1 MYTMNKPCVIVRSF
15 MENSIGLKRIKDI
28 YSATVVARC
37 IHNDCIAP
45 CGVLSAVDQ
54 RWTQTAR
61 LATVLRPLLD
71 ALTGK

>member
-15 MENSIGLKRIKDI
+15 TENSIGLKRIKDI

-45 CGVLSAVDQ
+45 LRCTVSCRSKVD
-54 RWTQTAR
+54 TN
-61 LATVLRPLLD
+61 
-71 ALTGK
+71 G